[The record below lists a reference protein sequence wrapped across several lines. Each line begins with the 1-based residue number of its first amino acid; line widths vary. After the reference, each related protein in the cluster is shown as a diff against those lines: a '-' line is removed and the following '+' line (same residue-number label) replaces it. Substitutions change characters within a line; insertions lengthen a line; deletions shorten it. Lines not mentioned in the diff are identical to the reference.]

1 VLMIKLIV
9 FYTMFSYQITTGF
22 DAQSTPV
29 MMFDN
34 IKLERDSDNV
44 KMAFV
49 GDVMVHGPQLKAQ
62 YDKSTGKYDFSN
74 NFKYI
79 KKYIEAADI
88 AVLNFETTVAGID
101 KGGYTSFPRFNS
113 PDELVYA
120 LKDVGFDIACVCN
133 NHTLDRKAY
142 GLNRTLDV
150 LRQNDI
156 TYTGAKKDEKDNN
169 YMIIEKKNI
178 KIGVAAYTYEK
189 DVNGKDTLNGN
200 VIPENEKA
208 LINTFDYDYIDEELI
223 KMKEVIDNMKKDGA
237 EFIIFE
243 LHWGNEYQ
251 EEPNAYQQKIANF
264 LCENGVNV
272 IVGSHPHILQKF
284 DTIEVGNKKTYVFYS
299 IGNFI
304 SNQRYE
310 ILKQRKSENGI
321 IIELDISK
329 NILGEVNVSKVNYIP
344 TWVNK
349 YVENGKT
356 NYEILPLNENL
367 TEFKLSYKDNLWR
380 AQNALKMIQEVIEK
394 GSMKIS
400 IKNAIVPSI

>member
-1 VLMIKLIV
+1 MLMIKLIV

>member
-1 VLMIKLIV
+1 MIKLIV